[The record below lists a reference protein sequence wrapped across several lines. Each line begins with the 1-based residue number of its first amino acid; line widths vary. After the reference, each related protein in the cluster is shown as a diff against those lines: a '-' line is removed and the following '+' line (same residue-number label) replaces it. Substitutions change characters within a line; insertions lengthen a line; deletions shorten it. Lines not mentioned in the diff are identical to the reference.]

1 MTGNNSAS
9 SKYVSVRRKQ
19 PGGPVEFDLLS
30 PLFTEMSGKTIALV
44 SPEHNIDLQITI
56 TENGPGAR
64 NMINYNRTGGTRTG
78 GTTAP
83 TANK

>member
-1 MTGNNSAS
+1 M
-9 SKYVSVRRKQ
+9 
-19 PGGPVEFDLLS
+19 GPVEFDLLS

-44 SPEHNIDLQITI
+44 SPEHNINLTITI

-64 NMINYNRTGGTRTG
+64 NTINYNRTGGTNTG

-83 TANK
+83 SGHM

>member
-9 SKYVSVRRKQ
+9 SKYVSVRKQ

-30 PLFTEMSGKTIALV
+30 PLFTEMSGKTINLV
-44 SPEHNIDLQITI
+44 SPENNIDLKITI

-64 NMINYNRTGGTRTG
+64 NVINYNRTGGTNTG
-78 GTTAP
+78 GTTMPSAH
-83 TANK
+83 K